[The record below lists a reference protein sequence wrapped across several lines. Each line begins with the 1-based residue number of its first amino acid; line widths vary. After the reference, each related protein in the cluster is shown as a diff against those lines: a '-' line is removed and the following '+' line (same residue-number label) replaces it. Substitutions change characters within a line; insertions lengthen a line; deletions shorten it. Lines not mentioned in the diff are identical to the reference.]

1 MLIVTGWG
9 LVAHPLKLTAQT
21 IGKSRIERRSGAGC
35 GLDNID

>member
-9 LVAHPLKLTAQT
+9 LLAHPLKLTAKA
-21 IGKSRIERRSGAGC
+21 IGKSRVERRSGAGC